1 MLTELALR
9 SPAWLSS
16 LKRLIEAA
24 TINIGHLGAH
34 RPQIGGKLPP
44 MMHCMVL
51 SELQEEERG
60 HLHDAKKI
68 HRLEQLCGCKG
79 VEASRRFGRFRF
91 VKRHQSSNIAGR
103 RRGL

>member
-44 MMHCMVL
+44 MMHRMVL
-51 SELQEEERG
+51 SELEEEKRR

-68 HRLEQLCGCKG
+68 HRLEQLCGRKG
-79 VEASRRFGRFRF
+79 VEASRGFGRIRF
-91 VKRHQSSNIAGR
+91 VKRRQSPNIAGR
-103 RRGL
+103 SVG